1 MLSQAVLIARKLP
14 FFYLNPFVG
23 FKVER
28 GFVKAFGLLGVF
40 IANPVS
46 TPPKS
51 FVMKKKDGKSAV
63 QEMLVPLAIG
73 SHLFPFRTESLSLS
87 ALMVLGSMP
96 RESKSVPT
104 QYNSPCLLTK
114 ARGFLFPRLCPFRI
128 PTGPGLSPSALIK
141 LGSMFRRV
149 GISRCQLNIIPLVG

>member
-1 MLSQAVLIARKLP
+1 M
-14 FFYLNPFVG
+14 
-23 FKVER
+23 ER
-28 GFVKAFGLLGVF
+28 GFVKTFGLLGVF

-46 TPPKS
+46 APPKS

-104 QYNSPCLLTK
+104 QYNSPCLLSK
-114 ARGFLFPRLCPFRI
+114 ARGFLLPRLCPFRI
-128 PTGPGLSPSALIK
+128 PTWSGLSLFRRVGMV
-141 LGSMFRRV
+141 LGPMFRRV